1 MQNQFGFSIDSETT
15 PPQKQFKVLLIG
27 DSCID
32 EYVYGTVNRLNP
44 EAPVPV
50 LDYIRTETRKGMA
63 WNVYANLLSFGIDIT
78 MITNDENI
86 VKTRYIDE
94 KSNQQILRVDT
105 ENNIK
110 PFEGNMPEGN
120 FDALVISDYNK
131 GFITSKRLF
140 ELVEW
145 FAGPIFIDSK
155 KTTLPVDDAYIK
167 INDYEY
173 SRLEY
178 KDHPNLII
186 TRGSKGAEY
195 KGKLYPGEKVSVYDV
210 VGAGDTFLAALAY
223 GYLTYDRIEDAIPL
237 ANKSAAIAVSHTGT
251 YVLTGEDV
259 NAICS

>member
-1 MQNQFGFSIDSETT
+1 MQNQFGFSIDSEIT

-27 DSCID
+27 DSCTD

-63 WNVYANLLSFGIDIT
+63 WNVHANLLSFGIDIT

-110 PFEGNMPEGN
+110 PFKGNMPEGD

-145 FAGPIFIDSK
+145 FDGPIFIDSK

-210 VGAGDTFLAALAY
+210 VGAGDTFLATLAY
-223 GYLTYDRIEDAIPL
+223 GYLTYGRIEDAIPL

-251 YVLTGEDV
+251 YVLNGEDV
-259 NAICS
+259 NEICS